1 MHCKPWVRVSTR
13 CSLVRPAYQMRAIK
27 YCVVSASALRKETSS
42 YPLAC
47 IGIFSGTWCSGL
59 GQYWTPVLCVSLC
72 RPSLLIANESNH
84 KFKLQ
89 QVLFWSRG
97 LGLCFVQWQ
106 IRSTGLHPL
115 NFKKLCQVHIFTSQA
130 SKPHKPEKKKVELLW
145 RQLLS
150 IDQTIKPFSWKLL
163 VFPSGII
170 ISVFY
175 NHCLIANASEVWHL
189 GFFGLCKPEKA
200 WKQ

>member
-1 MHCKPWVRVSTR
+1 MENGVIMHCKPWVRVSTR

-115 NFKKLCQVHIFTSQA
+115 NFNRFTSLRRKLQ
-130 SKPHKPEKKKVELLW
+130 SLTSQKKRKLNCFEGSCF
-145 RQLLS
+145 QL
-150 IDQTIKPFSWKLL
+150 IK
-163 VFPSGII
+163 
-170 ISVFY
+170 
-175 NHCLIANASEVWHL
+175 
-189 GFFGLCKPEKA
+189 
-200 WKQ
+200 Q